1 MLISDLIKTEIDLF
15 KVLLDVP
22 NFSKELLVKYVNQ
35 HFKSFLN
42 DPDSNIRDLNRVIIL
57 GMLLRGFRIKAI
69 KSNISEDEL
78 SYIYNNI
85 FEPGYLPFEIFYTF
99 HLLDCNIICIEDFN
113 KVLLKYIK
121 TLNNT
126 DKNMLSNILL
136 IYTCVKIN
144 YNRLENTDEKNE
156 LDSIKQISL
165 FITELDKHSDYVNI
179 LDTYISV
186 GRVPK
191 YII

>member
-99 HLLDCNIICIEDFN
+99 HLLDCNKICIEDFN
-113 KVLLKYIK
+113 KVLLNYIK
-121 TLNNT
+121 TLNNA

-136 IYTCVKIN
+136 IYTGVKIN
-144 YNRLENTDEKNE
+144 YNRLENSDEKNE

-165 FITELDKHSDYVNI
+165 FITELDKNSDYVNI
-179 LDTYISV
+179 LDTYISA